1 MVYGLHRSIVSLDDR
16 VEHPDLLLR
25 KLDGRFHDD
34 PLHHFRTRRGGQGTV
49 VSVALLAVG
58 EKVIHV
64 DMDMLKVRFHSFL
77 LWKVCPDRVEGFI
90 VCALLDEHADDRQG
104 A

>member
-16 VEHPDLLLR
+16 VKRPDLLLR

-49 VSVALLAVG
+49 VPVAFVAVRK
-58 EKVIHV
+58 EVIYV
-64 DMDMLKVRFHSFL
+64 DMDMLEV
-77 LWKVCPDRVEGFI
+77 
-90 VCALLDEHADDRQG
+90 
-104 A
+104 